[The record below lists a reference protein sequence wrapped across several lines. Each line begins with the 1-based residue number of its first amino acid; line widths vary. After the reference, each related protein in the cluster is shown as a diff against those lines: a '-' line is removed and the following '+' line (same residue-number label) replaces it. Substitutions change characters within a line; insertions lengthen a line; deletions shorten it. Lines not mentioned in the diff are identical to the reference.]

1 MRRAKV
7 IKTPRMR
14 PRNAMPEQPV
24 DQAVVRLVR
33 FMDDYFGAG
42 NWEQRDGEPIE
53 NVILRQVARDA
64 FYAGAGI
71 DRD

>member
-1 MRRAKV
+1 MAKPRV

-14 PRNAMPEQPV
+14 PRNATPELPI

-42 NWEQRDGEPIE
+42 NWEQRDGEPLE
-53 NVILRQVARDA
+53 NIIIRQVARDA
-64 FYAGAGI
+64 FFAGAGI